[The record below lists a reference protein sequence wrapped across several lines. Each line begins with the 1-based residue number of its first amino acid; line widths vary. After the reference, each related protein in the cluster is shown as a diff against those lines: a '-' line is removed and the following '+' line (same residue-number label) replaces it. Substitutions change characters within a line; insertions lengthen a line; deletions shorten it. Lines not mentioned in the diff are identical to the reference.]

1 MLGLN
6 QETLAVIA
14 KNPVVKEYVRRLEK
28 AATLTDRDYPNT
40 SKIIM
45 ELEEEFLKKLSESQ
59 SKEYGLLKMRK
70 LKMADSEFKV
80 TKDFLF
86 DSDVLDSFD
95 YKTITPTKALG
106 LLDALQVMNSH
117 GQELLALQTAMKLD
131 TRSPKNLTELFVTLR
146 DNQERIKQAE
156 MNEEGLFYQVLPVLE
171 DSVSGLTFTNMRRL
185 FDVLIP
191 NNEFPLGHEDFTK
204 VYRNHGKTN
213 ATGTVEN
220 LNIIQK
226 GVLGYMY
233 AELAARNTNEPLET
247 LRAKLLLSDTENI
260 ASRLVQAIKDNPQLA
275 NNAFVQLLEPN
286 IDKKRG
292 YYTVEFVGD
301 RETINSPRDI
311 HAAALELAN
320 SNNPQI
326 AKLFKDLTL
335 YALMNGASLSSR
347 SFIKYIPAEYLQ
359 EFEGASTIFNPTTFY
374 NYYQNS
380 IKQIIQHNPSL
391 ANRKQVTKTDTGEHV
406 VRRLDNNPAYYYVQG
421 GYLNSKFEVVPTPVL
436 MVPAQAIEVENNV
449 WEVAAF
455 TEIPVVNDWLKK
467 EYDPSVEYV
476 MPMETTAPSNQD
488 RTPSM
493 PTEDAGF
500 DEGTPTMGDVPVA
513 DNDTIDSLLTLIRH
527 SVLNGKDMAY
537 VQPFIDEVRK
547 LGYTGAIPNVDL
559 PPAAKPTFSG
569 MRVETPISLDQ
580 FVMEGLASRSDVL
593 QELMKL
599 HQSLSPDKQVKVV
612 VNSSVFAGQPSR
624 YESNTQTIYLSQDS
638 ANMEVDLIHELVH
651 HFTVR
656 ALVNP
661 KTEGEKKAAQAMQYL
676 HMSLIERM
684 DMANSD
690 MQNAGY
696 VGKDFRKFQDEYV
709 GWKSYT
715 LLQNA
720 IDYLNK
726 QTKTPEVRQQI
737 QELEKEQNTYYKKY
751 QEFLLTQ
758 RTEAVDKYYPFIHK
772 TVSLKDGKLQVK
784 EMFGVELVSH
794 ILSDKKFISAM
805 SQIKSGTKKDK
816 SLLDTIIES
825 ISKALKNIF
834 SGQIEG
840 TAAQDL
846 VDATVEVIYSN
857 INGNIPNPP
866 KGNNR
871 YQSDLNEA
879 LDDYD
884 GIVVDSLRRD
894 MQFEN
899 LPDDVS
905 FESIKSSLTIS
916 KKQREVIIQYKQK
929 RVSELRDLKAR
940 FASDKR
946 AVNAIEQ
953 RLIQEQNELDMLKGD
968 DSVLASYVASF
979 AEREL
984 DDVRNLLSK
993 VNVGSG
999 NFEYA
1004 LARVLNAKSVI
1015 DFYSSIRRIG
1025 GRGEDA
1031 VFRDLVGEANNLR
1044 EDFQRVGATFMREAL
1059 RKKYPEMSERDML
1072 SPDAFEKMDGISSL
1086 SSLFMDAS
1094 RQGRSELSYLSS
1106 LVKDSSTETMT
1117 RFNELMGKYDE
1128 KSKAFKDS
1136 EYFKKYGWEGLV
1148 VQDSDGNPTAEIL
1161 SPLSTKF
1168 ADTKNELLK
1177 AAKVSG
1183 DYKAYFKW
1191 LNGNTQMLDVE
1202 KLFTLKDGLV
1212 EYTPDLGYL
1221 TLLEREYGKGA
1232 VSDMVQR
1239 QQKLYQ
1245 DFEYA
1250 KLAYEDRVRMEES
1263 DPAVV
1268 QEKVDQWDAQ
1278 HNPMAH
1284 LQYVSKGVKRPKGSS
1299 TMYVYRVPLKTKDG
1313 KDTGFYDARYAELME
1328 DKAALDYYEFIRKEY
1343 RTMMSRLPMYSM
1355 NKDRGLMQMGLFI
1368 PAVKKSLMD
1377 NLWSVDGLSGK
1388 LNTLQD
1394 SVIAAMTS
1402 KDTELVENLIDPVTG
1417 KKKRSLPVYFMQRL
1431 KDVNEQEFDMDKVF
1445 ATFSMMAI
1453 SYDAKNKVQDKIL
1466 MSEALLQEVEV
1477 YHTNGLG
1484 QKIMSGLGVPMATRE
1499 ATDKANILRSVK
1511 AAVDSYYGENVA
1523 TSREGMVFGK
1533 KIYTNEEKKKLQEIE
1548 SREAEAKAKYDA
1560 QEMDDA
1566 TYQAILDKA
1575 AKDKEALGGRIDLVK
1590 GIRGMTWW
1598 TQLKG
1603 MAWNL
1608 PAAVT
1613 NSLFGPMSVYR
1624 HASGGRDF
1632 TIEDWRRSLGIL
1644 TNSML
1649 NNLTLNTGATQTK
1662 TATKIQNMMISM
1674 NVLKDFSEIQYN
1686 PNNLGQRRLRRKGIQ
1701 KLAPYELQGSSEYL
1715 AYGNSTIAFLLNKKV
1730 NGVSLW
1736 DAMDENGVIQI
1747 DGYRPGEAEFN
1758 KLITQLDQMNKL
1770 IHGNYDPDS
1779 AMPIKKTILGPLL
1792 MQFRTWLPEAAAQRF
1807 GGRKYDENLGRET
1820 EGTFVTMRDLLVKD
1834 WKGTLATFTA
1844 LSLPIMHNFVK
1855 LDQLSELEQE
1865 NLRKAAASMRMYLQL
1880 MLIMQLLRALN
1891 DDEDDEDAKYM
1902 FNFGL
1907 NIAGRLENDLRFF
1920 TNTETISDISGQQ
1933 LLPIFGVV
1941 EELGKFGEATIETM
1955 MGEPTIDTGI
1965 YAGDNKMVLHGSKLI
1980 PHTKA
1985 IQRIYANTIQ
1995 EMK

>member
-1 MLGLN
+1 
-6 QETLAVIA
+6 
-14 KNPVVKEYVRRLEK
+14 
-28 AATLTDRDYPNT
+28 
-40 SKIIM
+40 
-45 ELEEEFLKKLSESQ
+45 
-59 SKEYGLLKMRK
+59 
-70 LKMADSEFKV
+70 
-80 TKDFLF
+80 
-86 DSDVLDSFD
+86 
-95 YKTITPTKALG
+95 
-106 LLDALQVMNSH
+106 
-117 GQELLALQTAMKLD
+117 
-131 TRSPKNLTELFVTLR
+131 
-146 DNQERIKQAE
+146 
-156 MNEEGLFYQVLPVLE
+156 
-171 DSVSGLTFTNMRRL
+171 
-185 FDVLIP
+185 
-191 NNEFPLGHEDFTK
+191 
-204 VYRNHGKTN
+204 
-213 ATGTVEN
+213 
-220 LNIIQK
+220 
-226 GVLGYMY
+226 
-233 AELAARNTNEPLET
+233 
-247 LRAKLLLSDTENI
+247 
-260 ASRLVQAIKDNPQLA
+260 
-275 NNAFVQLLEPN
+275 
-286 IDKKRG
+286 
-292 YYTVEFVGD
+292 
-301 RETINSPRDI
+301 
-311 HAAALELAN
+311 
-320 SNNPQI
+320 
-326 AKLFKDLTL
+326 
-335 YALMNGASLSSR
+335 
-347 SFIKYIPAEYLQ
+347 
-359 EFEGASTIFNPTTFY
+359 
-374 NYYQNS
+374 
-380 IKQIIQHNPSL
+380 
-391 ANRKQVTKTDTGEHV
+391 
-406 VRRLDNNPAYYYVQG
+406 
-421 GYLNSKFEVVPTPVL
+421 
-436 MVPAQAIEVENNV
+436 
-449 WEVAAF
+449 
-455 TEIPVVNDWLKK
+455 
-467 EYDPSVEYV
+467 
-476 MPMETTAPSNQD
+476 
-488 RTPSM
+488 
-493 PTEDAGF
+493 
-500 DEGTPTMGDVPVA
+500 
-513 DNDTIDSLLTLIRH
+513 
-527 SVLNGKDMAY
+527 
-537 VQPFIDEVRK
+537 
-547 LGYTGAIPNVDL
+547 
-559 PPAAKPTFSG
+559 
-569 MRVETPISLDQ
+569 
-580 FVMEGLASRSDVL
+580 
-593 QELMKL
+593 
-599 HQSLSPDKQVKVV
+599 
-612 VNSSVFAGQPSR
+612 
-624 YESNTQTIYLSQDS
+624 
-638 ANMEVDLIHELVH
+638 
-651 HFTVR
+651 
-656 ALVNP
+656 
-661 KTEGEKKAAQAMQYL
+661 
-676 HMSLIERM
+676 
-684 DMANSD
+684 
-690 MQNAGY
+690 
-696 VGKDFRKFQDEYV
+696 
-709 GWKSYT
+709 
-715 LLQNA
+715 
-720 IDYLNK
+720 
-726 QTKTPEVRQQI
+726 
-737 QELEKEQNTYYKKY
+737 
-751 QEFLLTQ
+751 
-758 RTEAVDKYYPFIHK
+758 
-772 TVSLKDGKLQVK
+772 
-784 EMFGVELVSH
+784 
-794 ILSDKKFISAM
+794 
-805 SQIKSGTKKDK
+805 
-816 SLLDTIIES
+816 
-825 ISKALKNIF
+825 
-834 SGQIEG
+834 
-840 TAAQDL
+840 
-846 VDATVEVIYSN
+846 
-857 INGNIPNPP
+857 
-866 KGNNR
+866 
-871 YQSDLNEA
+871 
-879 LDDYD
+879 
-884 GIVVDSLRRD
+884 
-894 MQFEN
+894 
-899 LPDDVS
+899 
-905 FESIKSSLTIS
+905 
-916 KKQREVIIQYKQK
+916 
-929 RVSELRDLKAR
+929 
-940 FASDKR
+940 
-946 AVNAIEQ
+946 
-953 RLIQEQNELDMLKGD
+953 
-968 DSVLASYVASF
+968 
-979 AEREL
+979 
-984 DDVRNLLSK
+984 
-993 VNVGSG
+993 
-999 NFEYA
+999 
-1004 LARVLNAKSVI
+1004 
-1015 DFYSSIRRIG
+1015 
-1025 GRGEDA
+1025 
-1031 VFRDLVGEANNLR
+1031 
-1044 EDFQRVGATFMREAL
+1044 
-1059 RKKYPEMSERDML
+1059 
-1072 SPDAFEKMDGISSL
+1072 
-1086 SSLFMDAS
+1086 MDAS

-1148 VQDSDGNPTAEIL
+1148 VQDSEGNPTAEIL

-1394 SVIAAMTS
+1394 SVIAAITS

-1484 QKIMSGLGVPMATRE
+1484 QKIMSSLGVPMATRE

-1575 AKDKEALGGRIDLVK
+1575 AKDKELLGGRIDLVK

-1608 PAAVT
+1608 PAALV
-1613 NSLFGPMSVYR
+1613 NSIFGPMGVYR
-1624 HASGGRDF
+1624 HAAGGADF

-1662 TATKIQNMMISM
+1662 TATKIQNMMINM
-1674 NVLKDFSEIQYN
+1674 NVLKDFAEIQYN
-1686 PNNLGQRRLRRKGIQ
+1686 PNNMGQRRLRRKGVQ

-1730 NGVSLW
+1730 DGVSLW

-1747 DGYRPGEAEFN
+1747 DGYRPGEAEFT
-1758 KLITQLDQMNKL
+1758 KLVAQLDQMNKL

-1807 GGRKYDENLGRET
+1807 QGRKPDEILGRET
-1820 EGTFVTMRDLLVKD
+1820 EGTFVTLKDLLVKD
-1834 WKGTLATFTA
+1834 WKGTLANFTA

-1880 MLIMQLLRALN
+1880 MLIAQLLRALN

-1995 EMK
+1995 EMQ